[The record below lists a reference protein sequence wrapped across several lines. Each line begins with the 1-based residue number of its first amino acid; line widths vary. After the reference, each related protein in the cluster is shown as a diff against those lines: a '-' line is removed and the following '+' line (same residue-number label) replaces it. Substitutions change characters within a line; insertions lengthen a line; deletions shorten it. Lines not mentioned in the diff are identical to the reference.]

1 MKIKAISKSLAA
13 LFLAAGMITALPTYG
28 RYCDLAVT
36 VSAETTAEGF
46 VIDDIDGKR
55 IVTGYTGTGGAV
67 KIPADTDGIG
77 QFAFSAN
84 SSVTSLSVPSGVSK
98 DFYIGDNAFYD
109 CVNLKTVKINGSIS
123 SVGRSAFHGCINL
136 ESVAFKGNV
145 TTGIGSRAFANCHK
159 LQTVDF
165 TKSNAKLGG
174 LSGASFENNFEL
186 TEVNL
191 PEKTGAVY
199 GYNFNNCPKLESLR
213 IPEST
218 QIIGAEVFGY
228 MYGCKK
234 KGCYSSIDGDGQT
247 ERSVKAD
254 GTKSLYVLELYTA
267 DSEKFQK
274 NGGAFYDSTL
284 FSGDKKITQ
293 KPITLTV
300 SEGSDAERY
309 AMENGIPYRY
319 DTGESESVFSGLK
332 TTATSSSVT
341 LTWDAIEGAELYK
354 VYMYNNETG
363 KFTKYKDV
371 KNPKC
376 RVSGLEAKTKYR
388 FKVVVYAKDAEGRL
402 VKGETSKAVSA
413 STSDKTSADKTSDT
427 DKDK

>member
-28 RYCDLAVT
+28 RYCGLAVT

-123 SVGRSAFHGCINL
+123 SVGRSAFHGCVSL
-136 ESVAFKGNV
+136 ESVTFKGNV

-159 LQTVDF
+159 LKTVDF

-186 TEVNL
+186 TEVKL
-191 PEKTGAVY
+191 PDRTGAIY

-218 QIIGAEVFGY
+218 KIVGSEVFGY

-234 KGCYSSIDGDGQT
+234 KGFYLSMDGDGQT

-254 GTKSLYVLELYTA
+254 G
-267 DSEKFQK
+267 
-274 NGGAFYDSTL
+274 
-284 FSGDKKITQ
+284 KIGRA
-293 KPITLTV
+293 
-300 SEGSDAERY
+300 SCRER
-309 AMENGIPYRY
+309 
-319 DTGESESVFSGLK
+319 V
-332 TTATSSSVT
+332 
-341 LTWDAIEGAELYK
+341 
-354 VYMYNNETG
+354 
-363 KFTKYKDV
+363 
-371 KNPKC
+371 
-376 RVSGLEAKTKYR
+376 
-388 FKVVVYAKDAEGRL
+388 
-402 VKGETSKAVSA
+402 
-413 STSDKTSADKTSDT
+413 
-427 DKDK
+427 